1 MGRHHRPY
9 SLLPLSD
16 SQSYAYARPYDF
28 PDPTSALGQLEERE
42 GHPFAAR
49 LISRTHF
56 AYLR

>member
-16 SQSYAYARPYDF
+16 SQSYAYADSYS
-28 PDPTSALGQLEERE
+28 DPTSALGQLEERE